1 MNTLTSL
8 FISTLLGGAV
18 LASGCSKD
26 EGKSDKTTEDSSKP
40 AKANKPESKPATA
53 EKPKTTTEAKADTSF
68 AAGMMQSYETCRA
81 LLASDKAELAD
92 CATGIVTASKTAHK
106 DAPEAAHGHI
116 SAMVTAAEALAK
128 IAPDDIEAVR
138 LGFGEVSKSM
148 VAMLTAAPEAA
159 KSYHLFECSMAKG
172 YKKWAQPGKEL
183 QNPYMG
189 TKMLSCGEEVHDH
202 HAGMK

>member
-1 MNTLTSL
+1 MNTLTTL
-8 FISTLLGGAV
+8 LISTLVGGAI

-26 EGKSDKTTEDSSKP
+26 ESKSDKTTEASQKS
-40 AKANKPESKPATA
+40 AKANKPKSKPDTA
-53 EKPKTTTEAKADTSF
+53 EIPKTTQAKADTSF

-92 CATGIVTASKTAHK
+92 CAAGIVAASKTAHK
-106 DAPEAAHGHI
+106 DAPEAVHGHI
-116 SAMVTAAEALAK
+116 STTVSAAEALAK
-128 IAPDDIEAVR
+128 IAPDDIEVVR
-138 LGFGEVSKSM
+138 LGFGEVSKAM

-159 KSYHLFECSMAKG
+159 KSYHLFECPMAKG

-183 QNPYMG
+183 ENPYMG

-202 HAGMK
+202 HLGMK

>member
-8 FISTLLGGAV
+8 FISTLVGGAV
-18 LASGCSKD
+18 LVSGCSND
-26 EGKSDKTTEDSSKP
+26 EGKSDKTTEASKKP
-40 AKANKPESKPATA
+40 AKASKTEPKPEKAEQPKP
-53 EKPKTTTEAKADTSF
+53 TTEVKSDASF

-106 DAPEAAHGHI
+106 DAPETAHGHI
-116 SAMVTAAEALAK
+116 STMVSAAEALAK
-128 IAPDDIEAVR
+128 IAPDDIEVVR
-138 LGFGEVSKSM
+138 LGFGEVSKAV

-159 KSYHLFECSMAKG
+159 KSYHLFECPMAKG
-172 YKKWAQPGKEL
+172 YEKWAQPGKQLE
-183 QNPYMG
+183 NPYMG

-202 HAGMK
+202 HLGMK